1 MALSCIVRG
10 VDAPQKIDPAE
21 LSTVSLEISDG
32 VATVTLN
39 RPDVYNSFNP
49 EMTRELSS
57 IWQSLRGDSAVRAV
71 VLTAAGEKS
80 FCTGIDRSTVGDFEF
95 DPLDYDDPG
104 KLLGPKSQGLWKPV
118 IAAVNGM
125 ACGGAF
131 YMLGE
136 ADIVLAADHATFFD
150 PHVTYG
156 MVAVYEPILLMR
168 HMPFGEVLRM
178 ALTGNSERMSAET
191 AQRSGLVS
199 EVVAPDQLASVA
211 RELAAGIAAQ
221 PPRAVQATLRTLWAA
236 RDMSGA
242 QATDIGNAFLQLGF
256 SQEDLAAGQ
265 DGFSSGERVKPRI
278 R

>member
-1 MALSCIVRG
+1 MSEEPPVLVT
-10 VDAPQKIDPAE
+10 K
-21 LSTVSLEISDG
+21 SDG
-32 VATVTLN
+32 VATVMLN

-49 EMTRELSS
+49 EMTEQLASAWRD
-57 IWQSLRGDSAVRAV
+57 LRSDEEVGAV
-71 VLTAAGEKS
+71 VLTAAGEKA

-136 ADIVLAADHATFFD
+136 ADIILAADHATFFD

-168 HMPFGEVLRM
+168 RMPFGEVLRM
-178 ALTGNSERMSAET
+178 ALTGNSERISAET
-191 AQRSGLVS
+191 ARQVGLVS
-199 EVVAPDQLASVA
+199 EVVPAGDLVDVAQRLAV
-211 RELAAGIAAQ
+211 GIAAQ
-221 PPRAVQATLRTLWAA
+221 PRRAVQSTLRTLWAA
-236 RDMSGA
+236 RDMTGA

-256 SQEDLAAGQ
+256 SQEDLAEGQAG
-265 DGFSSGERVKPRI
+265 FTSGERIEPRI

>member
-1 MALSCIVRG
+1 MWRGIVRR
-10 VDAPQKIDPAE
+10 VTDFRRIDPGD
-21 LSTVSLEISDG
+21 LSTVRLEVADA
-32 VATVTLN
+32 VATVTLD

-49 EMTRELSS
+49 AMVEELAAV
-57 IWQSLRGDSAVRAV
+57 WQSLRGDDDVRAV
-71 VLTAAGEKS
+71 VLTASGEKA

-131 YMLGE
+131 YMIGE
-136 ADIVLAADHATFFD
+136 ADIVVAADHATFFD

-156 MVAVYEPILLMR
+156 MVAAYEPILLLR
-168 HMPFGEVLRM
+168 RVPFGEVLRM
-178 ALTGNSERMSAET
+178 ALTGNSERVGAET
-191 AQRSGLVS
+191 ARQMGLVS
-199 EVVAPDQLASVA
+199 EVVPASELAEA
-211 RELAAGIAAQ
+211 AHTLAAGIAAQ

-236 RDMSGA
+236 KDMSTA
-242 QATDIGNAFLQLGF
+242 QATDLGNAFLQLGF

-265 DGFSSGERVKPRI
+265 EGFSSGERIKPRI